1 MTCRARVVVLA
12 AALLASACDEIG
24 PLDVTLPAVVFVS
37 GTGQNADLY
46 LWSADTLTRLTSNAS
61 GDAEPHVAADRLV
74 FTSDRDGNPEVY
86 FSDLRATA
94 PRRLTTHTAT
104 DGEPALHPGGD
115 RIAFVSLRS
124 GTPRLWTM
132 DTLGGSLTPLT
143 TGSATFSPERA
154 PVWSPRGDR
163 IAFTSARTGTSQV
176 FVVNATGGNA
186 VQITSEAGGAFDP
199 SWSATGMHLIYATG
213 AGTPRLRAVP
223 ATGGPAA
230 DYAVL
235 PDTALG
241 EPSCGAH
248 YCVAVRG
255 AYGDDGD
262 LVAYGAPRA
271 VGGGVVGVPPVPPPP
286 QTTGVRVLVEG
297 TGNDRQPAIV
307 PE

>member
-1 MTCRARVVVLA
+1 MTWRAGLALA
-12 AALLASACDEIG
+12 AVLIASGCDETG

-37 GTGQNADLY
+37 GTDQDAELF
-46 LWSADTLTRLTSNAS
+46 LWSADTVTRLTSNAF
-61 GDAEPHVAADRLV
+61 GDEEPHVAAGRLV

-86 FSDLRATA
+86 FSDMRATA

-104 DGEPALHPGGD
+104 DGEPALHPAGD
-115 RIAFVSLRS
+115 RIVFISMRS

-132 DTLGGSLTPLT
+132 DTLGGSLAPLA

-154 PVWSPRGDR
+154 PAWSPQGDR

-176 FVVNATGGNA
+176 FVVDASGGAA
-186 VQITSEAGGAFDP
+186 VQLTSEAGGAFDP
-199 SWSATGMHLIYATG
+199 SWSASGTQIVYATS
-213 AGTPRLRAVP
+213 AGTPRLRSIP
-223 ATGGPAA
+223 ATGGAAA

-255 AYGDDGD
+255 AYGEDGD

-271 VGGGVVGVPPVPPPP
+271 TGDGVGVPPIPPPP

-297 TGNDRQPAIV
+297 AGNARQPAIV